1 MTFQIDDLRQL
12 IDARGPS
19 GDEHSVAAVF
29 RTLIE
34 SHVDDVSTDDFGN
47 LVATSEGARN
57 APEILLA
64 AHTDELAFLID
75 EITDDGFL
83 RFSWLG
89 AHYPGNFAGQ
99 RVEVGPERVPGV
111 IGPKSRHRMDD
122 EEARSL
128 PEDWYIDLGADS
140 EEAVEQL
147 DVRVGDYATWDR
159 GLVSLA
165 GGRFSGRAIDDRLGL
180 AILAAVAR
188 TTDTD
193 ATVHYAAVAQEEPG
207 LRGAETTGYQVDPDI
222 ALAVDVFPGNHPGD
236 DDRFEVP
243 LGGGP
248 AVELAE
254 GVGQMLNGV
263 LVNRQV
269 REWIRRAGGEV
280 DVEPTNCVFRNG
292 FTDARAL
299 QTIRGGR
306 HAGTVSVPCCYTHSP
321 VETFQK
327 SDAVETV
334 SLLSAALTTPFP
346 SREESR

>member
-1 MTFQIDDLRQL
+1 MTFQIDDLRRL

-19 GDEHSVAAVF
+19 GDEHDVAAVF

-34 SHVDDVSTDDFGN
+34 PHVDRVSTDAFGTS
-47 LVATSEGARN
+47 VGTSEGTGDG
-57 APEILLA
+57 PEILLA

-99 RVEVGPERVPGV
+99 SVEVGPDRVAGV
-111 IGPKSRHRMDD
+111 IGPRSRHRMDD
-122 EEARSL
+122 DEVASL

-140 EEAVEQL
+140 REAVEELNVQ
-147 DVRVGDYATWDR
+147 VGDYATWDQ
-159 GLVSLA
+159 GLIDLA
-165 GGRFSGRAIDDRLGL
+165 DDRFAGRAIDDRVGL
-180 AILAAVAR
+180 AVLAAVAR
-188 TTDTD
+188 ATDSD

-207 LRGAETTGYQVDPDI
+207 LRGAETTGYQLDPDI
-222 ALAVDVFPGNHPGD
+222 ALAIDIFPANHPGE
-236 DDRFEVP
+236 DDRVEVP
-243 LGGGP
+243 LGSGP

-269 REWIRRAGGEV
+269 REWLRRAGEKA
-280 DVEPTNCVFRNG
+280 DVQPSHCVFRDG

-299 QTIRGGR
+299 QTVRGGR
-306 HAGTVSVPCCYTHSP
+306 HAGTVSVPCRYTHSP
-321 VETFQK
+321 VETFQQ
-327 SDAVETV
+327 SDAAETV
-334 SLLSAALTTPFP
+334 SLLAAALTTPFP

>member
-1 MTFQIDDLRQL
+1 MTFEIEELRQL
-12 IDARGPS
+12 VDARGPS
-19 GDEHSVAAVF
+19 GDEHDVAAAF
-29 RTLIE
+29 ETLIE
-34 SHVDDVSTDDFGN
+34 PHVDRTSTDDFGN
-47 LVATSEGARN
+47 LVATSEGSGGG
-57 APEILLA
+57 PEILLA

-75 EITDDGFL
+75 GITDDGFL

-99 RVEVGPERVPGV
+99 TVEVGPDRVPGV

-122 EEARSL
+122 DEVDSL

-140 EEAVEQL
+140 REAVEAL
-147 DVRVGDYATWDR
+147 DVRLGDYATWDQ
-159 GLVSLA
+159 GLVELA
-165 GGRFSGRAIDDRLGL
+165 GDRFAGRAIDDRVGL
-180 AILAAVAR
+180 AVLAAVAR
-188 TTDTD
+188 EADTD

-207 LRGAETTGYQVDPDI
+207 LRGAETTGYRLDPDI
-222 ALAVDVFPGNHPGD
+222 ALAVDVFPANHPGD
-236 DDRFEVP
+236 DDRVEVP

-269 REWIRRAGGEV
+269 REWLRRAGDEAG
-280 DVEPTNCVFRNG
+280 VESTHCVFRDG

-299 QTIRGGR
+299 QTVRGGR
-306 HAGTVSVPCCYTHSP
+306 HAGVVSVPCRYTHSP
-321 VETFQK
+321 VETFQR
-327 SDAVETV
+327 SDAEETV

-346 SREESR
+346 DREESR